1 MSLCLPAETSI
12 RTYRY
17 FDTGFHALQKQLD
30 ALASASAAKDGPP
43 GASSGHGA
51 GEGDVERFIHAVHVE
66 KNRAIRNQ
74 DFSKLDPATVAE
86 DYLLPRRDLCFFVV
100 DNWLSHVF
108 LPSLGPAAL
117 EGMLVFGIGRLFSS
131 YNDMG
136 VQRSTDVDINIVV
149 RDNLP
154 AASRA
159 DLVRRLRDLRKTLL
173 ERFRINLELDGS
185 FTVLGAGEIRA
196 RMGSRDAATKL
207 RSLLFYKSNAASLH
221 VIKDEASLREAVF
234 APVEGL
240 PDALLFENFL
250 GLANPGT
257 SFTKLLSGRTGL
269 PILVD
274 GSCEKVVVETA
285 IGARSFSRNWRRF
298 FSPALHVSPPEWH
311 FSMKYCVNR
320 VYDYVCAMQNLGYS
334 LEEIG
339 FNDPSPELGVDPDY
353 RFLKNAH
360 RMMLYF
366 QELEELVMGSFSTEA
381 DFSYVS
387 RARFM
392 RFMEIDGD
400 KFKRDFSDM
409 AAKGELLRASEKTV
423 FRSLKRKI
431 EAKARDRYATG
442 KVAMLRLLPAGFAY
456 ETVFKDKTDFK
467 IRVPY
472 TWSDLGYFVFDAVA
486 SRMDRIVMRKIV
498 PTLPGLGMP
507 EGEYLRYLGLAAES
521 GAEAG
526 TDARLRN

>member
-1 MSLCLPAETSI
+1 MSHCLPTATSA
-12 RTYRY
+12 RAYRY
-17 FDTGFHALQKQLD
+17 RDAGFLALQEKLD
-30 ALASASAAKDGPP
+30 SLASASAVGDCPP
-43 GASSGHGA
+43 MVSSGRGVRA
-51 GEGDVERFIHAVHVE
+51 GDVEGFIHAVYVE

-74 DFSKLDPATVAE
+74 DFSTLDPATVAE

-100 DNWLSHVF
+100 DNWLRHIF
-108 LPSLGPAAL
+108 LPSLSPPTL

-131 YNDMG
+131 YNDTG
-136 VQRSTDVDINIVV
+136 VQRSTDADINVVV
-149 RDNLP
+149 RDDLS

-159 DLVRRLRDLRKTLL
+159 ELVRRLRDLRKTLL

-185 FTVLGAGEIRA
+185 FSVLGAGEIRA
-196 RMGSRDAATKL
+196 RIGSRDAATKL
-207 RSLLFYKSNAASLH
+207 RSLLFYKSNAASLY
-221 VIKDEASLREAVF
+221 VIKDEEALREAVF
-234 APVEGL
+234 APVARL

-257 SFTKLLSGRTGL
+257 SFTKILSGRIRL

-274 GSCEKVVVETA
+274 GSCERAEVETA
-285 IGARSFSRNWRRF
+285 IGARGFSQHWRRF
-298 FSPALHVSPPEWH
+298 FSPALHISPPEWH

-334 LEEIG
+334 LGDIG
-339 FNDPSPELGVDPDY
+339 FTDPSPDLGVDPDY

-387 RARFM
+387 RSRFM

-409 AAKGELLRASEKTV
+409 AVKGELLRASEKTA

-431 EAKARDRYATG
+431 ETKARDRYATG
-442 KVAMLRLLPAGFAY
+442 KVAMLGLLPAGFAY

-486 SRMDRIVMRKIV
+486 SRMDRIVTGKIV
-498 PTLPGLGMP
+498 PTLAGLGMP
-507 EGEYLRYLGLAAES
+507 EGEHRRYLLLAAE
-521 GAEAG
+521 AAP
-526 TDARLRN
+526 DPRLRN

>member
-1 MSLCLPAETSI
+1 MIFCSPAETSI

-17 FDTGFHALQKQLD
+17 IDAGFHALQKQLD
-30 ALASASAAKDGPP
+30 AIASTPAME
-43 GASSGHGA
+43 
-51 GEGDVERFIHAVHVE
+51 GEVERFIHAVYVD

-100 DNWLSHVF
+100 DNWLRHVF
-108 LPSLGPAAL
+108 LPSLSPSTL

-131 YNDMG
+131 YNDTG

-149 RDNLP
+149 RDELP

-159 DLVRRLRDLRKTLL
+159 DLVRQLRDLKKTLL

-185 FTVLGAGEIRA
+185 FSVLGAGEIRA
-196 RMGSRDAATKL
+196 RMRSRDSSTKL
-207 RSLLFYKSNAASLH
+207 RSLLFYKSNAASLYI
-221 VIKDEASLREAVF
+221 IKDDEPLREAVF

-257 SFTKLLSGRTGL
+257 SFTKILSGRARL
-269 PILVD
+269 PILLD
-274 GSCEKVVVETA
+274 GSCERAEVETA
-285 IGARSFSRNWRRF
+285 IGARGFSQQWRRF
-298 FSPALHVSPPEWH
+298 FSPSLRISPPDWH
-311 FSMKYCVNR
+311 YSMKYCVNR

-339 FNDPSPELGVDPDY
+339 FTDPSPELGGDPDY

-387 RARFM
+387 RSRFM
-392 RFMEIDGD
+392 RFTEIDGD

-409 AAKGELLRASEKTV
+409 AVKGELLRASEKTV
-423 FRSLKRKI
+423 FRNLKRKI
-431 EAKARDRYATG
+431 ETKARDRYATG
-442 KVAMLRLLPAGFAY
+442 KVAMLRLLPSGFAY

-486 SRMDRIVMRKIV
+486 SRMDRIVMGKIV
-498 PTLPGLGMP
+498 PTLAGLGMP
-507 EGEYLRYLGLAAES
+507 EGEHQRYLGLA
-521 GAEAG
+521 GEAG
-526 TDARLRN
+526 MDASLRN